1 MEQLIGLEVHVSLN
15 TKTKLFCG
23 CPLTGS
29 EEPNS
34 RCCDTCTGFP
44 GSKPAV
50 NKKVIEHAL
59 KLCLALNCNISP
71 EVIFSRKT
79 YFYPDMGKNFQITQ
93 YEMPLGTG
101 GYISLSSEK
110 KIRLI
115 RVHIEEDP
123 AALVHQGNTVLVDY
137 NRSGTPLCE
146 IVTEPDMTSPEEA
159 REFLKKLL
167 TILNYL
173 QIFDIKTGI
182 VKADANVNIKGCERV
197 EIKNINGFKEIERA
211 ITYELER
218 QKQLLKDGKPVTK
231 KETRG
236 WNSEKGITLFQR
248 SKESEEDYGYI
259 LDPDLVPIDI
269 KKELIEKTKKEL
281 PELPEKK
288 AFRYQREY
296 KIKKE
301 DAEVLANDYELT
313 QLLEDAVKKKI
324 NPLFAAEWIRREV
337 TRVLNYN
344 KKDLNETF
352 ISKNLIDVLELIEKN
367 KITRQ
372 TGQKIMELL
381 AEKDTNVEDYVKKQ
395 NLGVVSNTKEI
406 EEICRKIVKENQKA
420 VKEYLDGNEKSFMF
434 LVGHVMKSTKG
445 KADPRLVNEILKKLI
460 KNQ

>member
-1 MEQLIGLEVHVSLN
+1 MEQLIGLEVHTGLN

-44 GSKPAV
+44 GSKPVV

-101 GYISLSSEK
+101 GYISLSSGK
-110 KIRLI
+110 KVRLI

-173 QIFDIKTGI
+173 QIFDIKTCI

-313 QLLEDAVKKKI
+313 QLLEEAVSKKI

-344 KKDLNETF
+344 KKELNETF

-420 VKEYLDGNEKSFMF
+420 VREYLEGNEKSFMF
-434 LVGHVMKSTKG
+434 IVGKVMKETNG
-445 KADPRLVNEILKKLI
+445 KANPRVVNEILKKLI
-460 KNQ
+460 K